1 MKYVDNSTNNDRIT
15 NNNESSYW
23 KELNSHAEWSAEN
36 ELLLNMSKV
45 KELIVGFMKKEAKI
59 QYVSKYV
66 CNYLL
71 CTTRLQTS
79 FFLQAVRILTSSRF
93 NEP

>member
-45 KELIVGFMKKEAKI
+45 KELIVGFMKKE
-59 QYVSKYV
+59 QRYSMYLSMYVIICCVPPDYRPAFFF
-66 CNYLL
+66 
-71 CTTRLQTS
+71 RL
-79 FFLQAVRILTSSRF
+79 
-93 NEP
+93 